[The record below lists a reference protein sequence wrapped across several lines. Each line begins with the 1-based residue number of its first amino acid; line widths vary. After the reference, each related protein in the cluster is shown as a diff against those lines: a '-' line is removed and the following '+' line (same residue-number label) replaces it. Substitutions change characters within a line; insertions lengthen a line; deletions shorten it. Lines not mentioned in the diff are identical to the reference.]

1 MSAPVVVVTQKYPGE
16 MDVPGARIAVGPDR
30 GFQTAEELRAFVA
43 EHKPS
48 ALVSMYFNKIDR
60 ALLDAAGPQLK
71 GVVNFAVGFDNIDLD
86 ACAERSITVCNTPDA
101 VTEGTADIAFLLMLA
116 AARRLAKADRYARS
130 PEYPARGFLGMSELL
145 GVHLSGQTLLIVGA
159 GRIGYATAMRGL
171 GWGMRTLYVARSR
184 HLDFEFAPLNA
195 QRVTLED
202 GLRRADFVSI
212 HCPLTPETRHLINR
226 ERLALMKKSAVL
238 VNTARGPVV
247 EEAALVEALRE
258 ERIFAA
264 GLDVYEFEP
273 KPGAA
278 LCALENVVLTPH
290 IGSGTFHHRE
300 MMTGIVASN
309 VRAILAGERPPNPVV
324 PRGRG

>member
-1 MSAPVVVVTQKYPGE
+1 MAERVVVVAQVYPGT
-16 MDVPGARIAVGPDR
+16 MDVPGARIATGPER
-30 GFQTAEELRAFVA
+30 GFQTPEALRAFVA
-43 EHKPS
+43 EQRPEV
-48 ALVSMYFNKIDR
+48 LVSMYFNKVDR

-71 GVVNFAVGFDNIDLD
+71 GVVNFAVGFDNIDL
-86 ACAERSITVCNTPDA
+86 ALCAERGITVCNTPDA

-116 AARRLAKADRYARS
+116 AARRLSKADRYARS

-159 GRIGYATAMRGL
+159 GRIGYATALRGM
-171 GWGMRTLYVARSR
+171 GWGMKTLYVARSR

-195 QRVTLED
+195 ERVSLED
-202 GLRRADFVSI
+202 GLRRADFVSV

-226 ERLALMKKSAVL
+226 ERLALMKKTAVL

-247 EEAALVEALRE
+247 EESALVEALKA

-273 KPGAA
+273 KPGAE
-278 LCALENVVLTPH
+278 LIALENVVLTPH
-290 IGSGTFHHRE
+290 IGSGTFHHRAL
-300 MMTGIVASN
+300 MTSIVASN
-309 VRAILAGERPPNPVV
+309 VRAILAGERPPNML
-324 PRGRG
+324 RASGSK